1 MRIRRISGLG
11 CLLLG
16 IGLIMLVSFGF
27 RMIFGLLQSPIGWIL
42 LGVGLY
48 YLWKRQPQ
56 LQQPMKYE
64 VIEDDVIVDVPDN
77 ETDISNE

>member
-11 CLLLG
+11 CLLLT

-27 RMIFGLLQSPIGWIL
+27 RMIIWLLRSPIGWIL

-56 LQQPMKYE
+56 SQRPMKYE
-64 VIEDDVIVDVPDN
+64 VIEDDTIVNVPDN
-77 ETDISNE
+77 ETDITNE